1 MKKVKK
7 SEKYGYET
15 KLVVKR
21 AAKMAENVFHGYFRV
36 PPKEKK
42 LTKRIN
48 SLNIECVFVIKKSW
62 VRPPNQNW
70 HKN

>member
-42 LTKRIN
+42 TNQTHQFSEHR
-48 SLNIECVFVIKKSW
+48 
-62 VRPPNQNW
+62 VRVRYQKELGSASEP
-70 HKN
+70 KLA

>member
-42 LTKRIN
+42 TNQTHQFSEHR
-48 SLNIECVFVIKKSW
+48 VF
-62 VRPPNQNW
+62 
-70 HKN
+70 